1 MDSMSKNDINEML
14 FLALNRCKML
24 SIDELIIYNYVLK
37 KKISNIT
44 PQEQEQIQK
53 LRTKLC
59 DMLND
64 WVDTL

>member
-24 SIDELIIYNYVLK
+24 SFDELIIYNYVLK

>member
-24 SIDELIIYNYVLK
+24 SLDELIIYNYVLK

>member
-1 MDSMSKNDINEML
+1 MDSMSKNDCYEML